1 MNFPT
6 LEEGSADNRKEIY
19 SFQKDADDK
28 DHHSVFCVMFYNAW
42 RWLEKRKQHY
52 VELSRVSLPPAALII
67 SILLVIFRFAIKN
80 RKTEREREQENEK
93 ESWKQRRKKTAE
105 GCADD
110 KYL

>member
-1 MNFPT
+1 M
-6 LEEGSADNRKEIY
+6 LEDG
-19 SFQKDADDK
+19 
-28 DHHSVFCVMFYNAW
+28 
-42 RWLEKRKQHY
+42 LEKKKQHY
-52 VELSRVSLPPAALII
+52 VELSRVSLPHAALII

-80 RKTEREREQENEK
+80 RKTESEQENEK